1 MDPRRGVSVKPLQA
15 KEAHRRVWR
24 VVGVRVGL
32 PRHDMEVE
40 GVVVKDDAVLE
51 LRVRCCTC
59 NAQAHVP
66 KRRGHHRVPR
76 VLQCWLLSHEELVSA
91 LRSAVDFFEKGHH

>member
-1 MDPRRGVSVKPLQA
+1 M
-15 KEAHRRVWR
+15 WR

-32 PRHDMEVE
+32 SRHDMEVE

-59 NAQAHVP
+59 KQQVLIVAKSP
-66 KRRGHHRVPR
+66 LPHHSHQLSLAEPPPLPPQKGAGFR
-76 VLQCWLLSHEELVSA
+76 CLLAYCFVSGLGLRDLLV
-91 LRSAVDFFEKGHH
+91 RSL